1 MKKLSIIQEDPW
13 LDPYV
18 HDVYERFQRYKR
30 ARKEIE
36 DVEGSLLDFAR
47 GHYYYGINFDT
58 EERGWTYREWAPNA
72 RHLYLTGDFNEW
84 NRTSHEMQRNKNGD
98 WEIFLPY
105 EEYRHSFV
113 HGSKVKVHVVGGNGS
128 RDRIP
133 AYIRRVIQDPQTYD
147 FSGQLWFPEEAF
159 EWTDNNFNPAE
170 NFQQPII
177 YECHVGMAQEYEGVG
192 TYREF
197 ADNILPR
204 IKEGGYNAIQLMA
217 IMEHPYYGSFG
228 YHVSN
233 FFAPTSRF
241 GTPEDLKYLVNK
253 AHNMGITAI
262 MDIVHSHAVKN
273 FAEGLNEFD
282 GTDGQYF
289 HRGGRG
295 YHEGWDSKLF
305 DYGRWEVKKFLLSN
319 VRYWMEEFHFDGYRF
334 DGVTSMLYF
343 HHGNIHVC
351 SITKTFMIIFP
362 AGWLF
367 ILQL

>member
-36 DVEGSLLDFAR
+36 DVEGSLLNFAK
-47 GHYYYGINFDT
+47 GHYYYGINFDS
-58 EERGWTYREWAPNA
+58 EKNGWTYREWAPNA
-72 RHLYLTGDFNEW
+72 HQLYLTGDFNEW
-84 NRTSHEMQRNKNGD
+84 NRTSHKLERNNKGD

-105 EEYRHSFV
+105 EEYKDTFV
-113 HGSKVKVHVVGGNGS
+113 HGSKVKVHVHAGNGS
-128 RDRIP
+128 KDRIP
-133 AYIRRVIQDPQTYD
+133 AYIRRVIQDPAHYD
-147 FSGQLWFPEEAF
+147 FSGQLWFPEEPF

-197 ADNILPR
+197 ADEILPR
-204 IKEGGYNAIQLMA
+204 IKEGGYNAIQMMA
-217 IMEHPYYGSFG
+217 IQEHPYYGSFG

-253 AHNMGITAI
+253 AHNMGITVI

-282 GTDGQYF
+282 GTDSQYF
-289 HRGGRG
+289 HRGRKG
-295 YHEGWDSKLF
+295 
-305 DYGRWEVKKFLLSN
+305 LS
-319 VRYWMEEFHFDGYRF
+319 
-334 DGVTSMLYF
+334 
-343 HHGNIHVC
+343 
-351 SITKTFMIIFP
+351 
-362 AGWLF
+362 
-367 ILQL
+367 